1 MTPEQRQS
9 LEQEAIK
16 TGEEIAQLI
25 RNAQSVQAQY
35 AEQLAQLQLKQSALL
50 AAAQDIVELTET
62 IGDGVVQEETQQ

>member
-1 MTPEQRQS
+1 MTPEQIQA

-35 AEQLAQLQLKQSALL
+35 AEQLEQLQLKQSALL
-50 AAAQDIVELTET
+50 AAVDIDELTEAN
-62 IGDGVVQEETQQ
+62 GDGAVQEEPQQ

>member
-1 MTPEQRQS
+1 MLTQEQRQS

-35 AEQLAQLQLKQSALL
+35 ADQLERLQLKQSALM
-50 AAAQDIVELTET
+50 AAIGTE
-62 IGDGVVQEETQQ
+62 D

>member
-35 AEQLAQLQLKQSALL
+35 ADQLAQLQLKQSALL
-50 AAAQDIVELTET
+50 AAVDIVELTE
-62 IGDGVVQEETQQ
+62 EP

>member
-35 AEQLAQLQLKQSALL
+35 ADQLAQLQLKQSALL
-50 AAAQDIVELTET
+50 AAVDIVELTE
-62 IGDGVVQEETQQ
+62 EPQQ

>member
-50 AAAQDIVELTET
+50 AAVDIAELTEA

>member
-1 MTPEQRQS
+1 MTPEQIQS

-50 AAAQDIVELTET
+50 AAVDIAELTDA
-62 IGDGVVQEETQQ
+62 IGDGVVQEETQ

>member
-50 AAAQDIVELTET
+50 AAVDIVELTDA
-62 IGDGVVQEETQQ
+62 IGDGVVQEESQQ

>member
-9 LEQEAIK
+9 LENEAIK

-25 RNAQSVQAQY
+25 RNAQSVQTQY

-50 AAAQDIVELTET
+50 AAVEE
-62 IGDGVVQEETQQ
+62 

>member
-35 AEQLAQLQLKQSALL
+35 AEQLAQLQLKQSAFL
-50 AAAQDIVELTET
+50 AAVDIVELTEAV
-62 IGDGVVQEETQQ
+62 GDGVVQEESQQ

>member
-50 AAAQDIVELTET
+50 AAVDIVELTDA